1 MEDFNGICTN
11 TLTWH
16 GNIDA
21 SVISLDISN
30 DFAGLTM
37 FDPYLF
43 DTNLEHMKSF
53 SSILTIPRQ
62 KKHLGALLET
72 PIPIGSMYMVTW
84 IPSINIPLMLAFF
97 YQHHGGR
104 DPMGY

>member
-62 KKHLGALLET
+62 KKTSWSLIGNPNTHRIHVYGNMD
-72 PIPIGSMYMVTW
+72 PI
-84 IPSINIPLMLAFF
+84 N
-97 YQHHGGR
+97 
-104 DPMGY
+104 